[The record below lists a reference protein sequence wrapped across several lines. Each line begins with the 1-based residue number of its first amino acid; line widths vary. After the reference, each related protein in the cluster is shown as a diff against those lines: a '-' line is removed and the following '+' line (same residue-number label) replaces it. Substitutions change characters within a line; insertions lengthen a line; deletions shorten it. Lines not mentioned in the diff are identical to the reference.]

1 MPSNESGSNNVIR
14 FDRKI
19 RLLAACLSALAGFV
33 DAIAFLNLGGF
44 FVSFMSGNSTRLG
57 VSLAQWSSNAGI
69 AAALI
74 ATFVAGVF
82 LGSIAGSRAGAYRRP
97 AVLVMV
103 ALLLAGAAICSFA
116 RHTIF
121 TVGGMALAMGAEN
134 AVFEEN
140 GDVRIGLTYMT
151 GTLVKFGQRLASAAM
166 GGDRFAWAPYLL
178 LWVGLVC
185 GGVAGATAYYAM
197 NLSALWIGVVAA
209 GILAATAA
217 YIGPSD

>member
-1 MPSNESGSNNVIR
+1 MTR

-33 DAIAFLNLGGF
+33 DALAFLKLGGF

-57 VSLAQWSSNAGI
+57 VGLGQWSSNAGI
-69 AAALI
+69 AAGLI
-74 ATFVAGVF
+74 ATFVVGVF
-82 LGSIAGSRAGAYRRP
+82 LGSIAGARAGVYRRP
-97 AVLVMV
+97 AVLVLV
-103 ALLLAGAAICSFA
+103 ALLLAGAATSSFA
-116 RHTIF
+116 GHYIF
-121 TVGGMALAMGAEN
+121 TIGAMALAMGAEN

-151 GTLVKFGQRLASAAM
+151 GTLVKVGQRLASAAM

-178 LWVGLVC
+178 LWAGLVC
-185 GGVAGATAYYAM
+185 GGVAGATAYHAL

-209 GILAATAA
+209 AILAATAA